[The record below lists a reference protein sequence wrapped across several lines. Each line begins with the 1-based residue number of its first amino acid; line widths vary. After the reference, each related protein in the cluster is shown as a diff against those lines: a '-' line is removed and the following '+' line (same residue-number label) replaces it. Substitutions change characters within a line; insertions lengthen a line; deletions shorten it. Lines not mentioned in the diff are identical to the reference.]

1 MSDSLTT
8 LEEEYAR
15 LDQEDTALKVVGMTA
30 ELGVLD
36 KQLAERKAEA
46 EW

>member
-1 MSDSLTT
+1 LADTLVA

-30 ELGVLD
+30 ELTVLD
-36 KQLAERKAEA
+36 K
-46 EW
+46 